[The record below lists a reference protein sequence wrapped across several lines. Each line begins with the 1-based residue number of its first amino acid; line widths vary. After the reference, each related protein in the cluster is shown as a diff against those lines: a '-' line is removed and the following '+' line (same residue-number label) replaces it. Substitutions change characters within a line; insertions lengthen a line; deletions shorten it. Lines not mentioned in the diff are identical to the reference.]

1 MATPKSYGICYMGTK
16 NALAERIVA
25 LLPSASH
32 LIDVFAGGC
41 AVTHCA
47 MKSGKWQ
54 HVHANDINEMIV
66 GAFLRAINGEFIGE
80 RRWVSHEEFN
90 RVRDTD
96 AYAAICFSF
105 GGVLYHYAYNPQRE
119 QLLRA
124 FHFAIY
130 YGDASFFLDMTGI
143 DLTPVLNIADLRERA
158 IAASRIVR
166 EMKKNDE
173 DKILTK
179 LPPHNIQNHCRLNRI
194 SADFSEEQRK
204 RLTIG
209 SVDFAEV
216 EIPSNSV
223 VYCDPPYRGTGG
235 YLKAKRFNHERFYDW
250 ALRQTVP
257 VFVSEYAMPED
268 FVEVAAW
275 QKVCSMSR
283 NTAPKATTEKLF
295 VPRWQAN
302 DLGFRT
308 E

>member
-1 MATPKSYGICYMGTK
+1 MGSK

-41 AVTHCA
+41 SVTHCA

-96 AYAAICFSF
+96 AYASICFSF
-105 GGVLYHYAYNPQRE
+105 GGNLRGYAYSPANE
-119 QLLRA
+119 DLNRA
-124 FHFAIY
+124 LHSAILF
-130 YGDASFFLDMTGI
+130 GDPEPFRALTGI
-143 DLTPVLNIADLRERA
+143 DLTPVLTISDLRERYLKSKHL
-158 IAASRIVR
+158 SREKGKRIDFCNL
-166 EMKKNDE
+166 E
-173 DKILTK
+173 
-179 LPPHNIQNHCRLNRI
+179 RLNRI
-194 SADFSEEQRK
+194 NRLANAFSEEEKQ

-209 SVDFAEV
+209 SVDFSEV
-216 EIPSNSV
+216 EIPSDSV
-223 VYCDPPYRGTGG
+223 VYCDHPYRGTEG
-235 YLKAKRFNHERFYDW
+235 YRKAKGFNHERFYDW

-257 VFVSEYAMPED
+257 VFISEYAMPED

-275 QKVCSMSR
+275 NKRCTMNGENNALR
-283 NTAPKATTEKLF
+283 TTEKLF
-295 VPRWQAN
+295 VPRWQAK
-302 DLGFRT
+302 DLGFRP

>member
-1 MATPKSYGICYMGTK
+1 MATPKSYGICYMGSK
-16 NALAERIVA
+16 NALAERIVS

-66 GAFLRAINGEFIGE
+66 GAFRRAINGEFIGE
-80 RRWVSHEEFN
+80 RRWVSREEFN

-105 GGVLYHYAYNPQRE
+105 GGNCSNYAYSPKNE
-119 QLLRA
+119 ELKRA
-124 FHFAIY
+124 IHSAIFF
-130 YGDASFFLDMTGI
+130 GDHEPFRALTGI
-143 DLTPVLNIADLRERA
+143 DLKPVLNISDLRERYL
-158 IAASRIVR
+158 AAKHLSREKGKRI
-166 EMKKNDE
+166 D
-173 DKILTK
+173 L
-179 LPPHNIQNHCRLNRI
+179 QNLECLNRLNRL
-194 SADFSEEQRK
+194 ATAFSEEEKQ

-216 EIPSNSV
+216 DIPSDSV
-223 VYCDPPYRGTGG
+223 VYCDPPYRGTED
-235 YLKAKRFNHERFYDW
+235 YHKAKRFNHDRFYGW

-257 VFVSEYAMPED
+257 VFVSEYTMPED

-275 QKVCSMSR
+275 QKCCKMKPTSNSLS
-283 NTAPKATTEKLF
+283 TTEKLF
-295 VPRWQAN
+295 VPRWQAKE
-302 DLGFRT
+302 LGFRT

>member
-1 MATPKSYGICYMGTK
+1 MATPKSYGICYMGSK
-16 NALAERIVA
+16 NALAERIVS

-66 GAFLRAINGEFIGE
+66 GAFRRAINGEFIGE

-105 GGVLYHYAYNPQRE
+105 GGGLRSYAYNHQRE
-119 QLLRA
+119 TLFRA
-124 FHFAIY
+124 LHFAIY
-130 YGDASFFLDMTGI
+130 YGDASLFLDMTGI
-143 DLTPVLNIADLRERA
+143 DLTPVLTISDLRERYLKA
-158 IAASRIVR
+158 KHLSR
-166 EMKKNDE
+166 ENG
-173 DKILTK
+173 
-179 LPPHNIQNHCRLNRI
+179 NIIKPRHFDSINRFN
-194 SADFSEEQRK
+194 SLATAFSEEEKQ

-216 EIPSNSV
+216 EIPNDSV
-223 VYCDPPYRGTGG
+223 VYCDPPYRGT
-235 YLKAKRFNHERFYDW
+235 YSYSKAKRFDHDRLYEW

-257 VFVSEYAMPED
+257 VFDSEYSMPED
-268 FVEVAAW
+268 FVEVSAW
-275 QKVCSMSR
+275 HKLCTMSPTSNSLR
-283 NTAPKATTEKLF
+283 TTEKLF
-295 VPRWQAN
+295 VPRWQAK
-302 DLGFRT
+302 DLGFRP

>member
-1 MATPKSYGICYMGTK
+1 MATPKSYGICYMGSK

-66 GAFLRAINGEFIGE
+66 GAFRRAINGEFIGE

-96 AYAAICFSF
+96 AYASICFSF
-105 GGVLYHYAYNPQRE
+105 GGNMRSYAYSPANENLKRALHYAI
-119 QLLRA
+119 
-124 FHFAIY
+124 FF
-130 YGDASFFLDMTGI
+130 GDHKPFLTLTGI
-143 DLTPVLNIADLRERA
+143 NLTPVLTISDLRERH
-158 IAASRIVR
+158 IAA
-166 EMKKNDE
+166 KNLVNGGGIFI
-173 DKILTK
+173 KT
-179 LPPHNIQNHCRLNRI
+179 LPNINRLNRI
-194 SADFSEEQRK
+194 NRLSTEFSEKEMK

-216 EIPSNSV
+216 EIPNDSV
-223 VYCDPPYRGTGG
+223 IYCDPPYRGTDD
-235 YLKAKRFNHERFYDW
+235 YRKAKGFNHDRFYEW
-250 ALRQTVP
+250 SLRQTVP

-275 QKVCSMSR
+275 RKMCSMSQDT
-283 NTAPKATTEKLF
+283 NPKETTEKLF
-295 VPRWQAN
+295 VPRWQAK

>member
-1 MATPKSYGICYMGTK
+1 MGSK

-54 HVHANDINEMIV
+54 HVHANDLNEMIV
-66 GAFLRAINGEFIGE
+66 GAFRRAINGEFIGE

-105 GGVLYHYAYNPQRE
+105 GGNMRSYAYSPANE
-119 QLLRA
+119 NLKRA
-124 FHFAIY
+124 FHFAIFF
-130 YGDASFFLDMTGI
+130 GDHAPFLTLTGI
-143 DLTPVLNIADLRERA
+143 DLTPVLTISDLRERYLTA
-158 IAASRIVR
+158 KHLSRANGKRIYL
-166 EMKKNDE
+166 EPFE
-173 DKILTK
+173 
-179 LPPHNIQNHCRLNRI
+179 RLNRLN
-194 SADFSEEQRK
+194 SLATAFTNEEK
-204 RLTIG
+204 TRLTIG

-216 EIPSNSV
+216 EIPNDSV
-223 VYCDPPYRGTGG
+223 IYCDPPYRGKSS
-235 YLKAKRFNHERFYDW
+235 YSKEKHFEHDRFCEW

-257 VFVSEYAMPED
+257 VFVSEYEMPEE

-275 QKVCSMSR
+275 QKCCNMKPTSNSIR
-283 NTAPKATTEKLF
+283 TTEKLF
-295 VPRWQAN
+295 VPRWQAKE
-302 DLGFRT
+302 LGFRT

>member
-1 MATPKSYGICYMGTK
+1 MGSK

-41 AVTHCA
+41 AITHCA

-96 AYAAICFSF
+96 AYASICFSF
-105 GGVLYHYAYNPQRE
+105 GGNCSRYAYSPKNEKLKRALHYAI
-119 QLLRA
+119 
-124 FHFAIY
+124 FF
-130 YGDASFFLDMTGI
+130 GDHKPFLSLTGI
-143 DLTPVLNIADLRERA
+143 DLTPVLTISDLRERH
-158 IAASRIVR
+158 IAAKHLANGGCNFSI
-166 EMKKNDE
+166 EYFE
-173 DKILTK
+173 SLS
-179 LPPHNIQNHCRLNRI
+179 RLNRLNRL
-194 SADFSEEQRK
+194 ATAFSEEEK
-204 RLTIG
+204 HRLTIG

-216 EIPSNSV
+216 EIPSDSV
-223 VYCDPPYRGTGG
+223 IYCDPPYRGTSS
-235 YLKAKRFNHERFYDW
+235 YSKAKHFNHERFFEW

-257 VFVSEYAMPED
+257 VYVSEYAMPEE

-275 QKVCSMSR
+275 QKRCTMKSASNSLR
-283 NTAPKATTEKLF
+283 TTEKLF
-295 VPRWQAN
+295 VPRWQAKE
-302 DLGFRT
+302 LGFRP

>member
-1 MATPKSYGICYMGTK
+1 MATPKSYGICYMGSK

-66 GAFLRAINGEFIGE
+66 GAFRRAINGEFIGE

-105 GGVLYHYAYNPQRE
+105 GGNCSNYAYSPKNE
-119 QLLRA
+119 ELKRA
-124 FHFAIY
+124 IHSAIFF
-130 YGDASFFLDMTGI
+130 GDHKPFLKLTGI
-143 DLTPVLNIADLRERA
+143 DLTPVLTIPDLRERYIKA
-158 IAASRIVR
+158 KHLSREKGKRINLQPF
-166 EMKKNDE
+166 ESLN
-173 DKILTK
+173 
-179 LPPHNIQNHCRLNRI
+179 RLNSLATAFTDEEQQQLTI
-194 SADFSEEQRK
+194 GGVDFSEVEVPSD
-204 RLTIG
+204 
-209 SVDFAEV
+209 SV
-216 EIPSNSV
+216 I
-223 VYCDPPYRGTGG
+223 YCDPPYRGTEG
-235 YLKAKRFNHERFYDW
+235 YSKAKRFDNDRFYAW

-257 VFVSEYAMPED
+257 VFVSEYAIPED

-275 QKVCSMSR
+275 QKCCNMKPTSNSLR
-283 NTAPKATTEKLF
+283 TTEKIF
-295 VPRWQAN
+295 VPRWQAK

>member
-1 MATPKSYGICYMGTK
+1 MATPKSYGICYMGSK

-41 AVTHCA
+41 AITHCA

-105 GGVLYHYAYNPQRE
+105 GGILRSYAYNHKNEKLKRALHYAIFFGDHKPF
-119 QLLRA
+119 LL
-124 FHFAIY
+124 
-130 YGDASFFLDMTGI
+130 LTGI
-143 DLTPVLNIADLRERA
+143 DLTPVLTIPNLRERH
-158 IAASRIVR
+158 IAAKHLANGGGNFSI
-166 EMKKNDE
+166 EYFE
-173 DKILTK
+173 SLS
-179 LPPHNIQNHCRLNRI
+179 RLNRLN
-194 SADFSEEQRK
+194 SLATAFTNEEKK

-209 SVDFAEV
+209 SVDFSEV
-216 EIPSNSV
+216 EILSDSV
-223 VYCDPPYRGTGG
+223 VFCDPPYRETEG
-235 YLKAKRFNHERFYDW
+235 YRKGKDFNHDRFFEW

-257 VFVSEYAMPED
+257 VFVSEYAMPKD
-268 FVEVAAW
+268 FVEVSSW
-275 QKVCSMSR
+275 QKCCKMKPTSNALR
-283 NTAPKATTEKLF
+283 TTEKLF
-295 VPRWQAN
+295 VPRWQAKE
-302 DLGFRT
+302 LGFRT

>member
-1 MATPKSYGICYMGTK
+1 MATPRSYGICYMGSK

-25 LLPSASH
+25 LLPPASH

-54 HVHANDINEMIV
+54 HVHANDIDEMIV
-66 GAFLRAINGEFIGE
+66 GAFRRAINGEFIGE

-105 GGVLYHYAYNPQRE
+105 GNNGRSYAYNHKNE
-119 QLLRA
+119 KLKRA
-124 FHFAIY
+124 LHYAIFF
-130 YGDASFFLDMTGI
+130 GDPEPFLTLTGI
-143 DLTPVLNIADLRERA
+143 DLTPVLTISDLRERH
-158 IAASRIVR
+158 IAANHLANGEGIFINS
-166 EMKKNDE
+166 
-173 DKILTK
+173 L
-179 LPPHNIQNHCRLNRI
+179 QNLERLNRI
-194 SADFSEEQRK
+194 NRLATAFSEEEKQ

-209 SVDFAEV
+209 SVDYSEV
-216 EIPSNSV
+216 EIPSDSV
-223 VYCDPPYRGTGG
+223 VYCDPPYRDKGD
-235 YLKAKRFNHERFYDW
+235 YRKAKHFNHERFYEW

-257 VFVSEYAMPED
+257 VFVSEYTMPED

-275 QKVCSMSR
+275 RKMCSMSQD
-283 NTAPKATTEKLF
+283 TKPKGTTEKLF
-295 VPRWQAN
+295 VPRWQAKE
-302 DLGFRT
+302 LGFRP

>member
-1 MATPKSYGICYMGTK
+1 MATPKSYGICYMGSK

-66 GAFLRAINGEFIGE
+66 GAFRRAINGEFIGE

-90 RVRDTD
+90 RVRGKD
-96 AYAAICFSF
+96 AYATICFSF
-105 GGVLYHYAYNPQRE
+105 GGNCINYAYSPANE
-119 QLLRA
+119 DLKRA
-124 FHFAIY
+124 LHFAIFF
-130 YGDASFFLDMTGI
+130 GDHKPFLALTGI
-143 DLTPVLNIADLRERA
+143 DLTPVLTITDLRERH
-158 IAASRIVR
+158 IAAKHLANGVGNFSIQYFESLSR
-166 EMKKNDE
+166 
-173 DKILTK
+173 LT
-179 LPPHNIQNHCRLNRI
+179 RLN
-194 SADFSEEQRK
+194 SLATAFTNEEK
-204 RLTIG
+204 HRLNIG
-209 SVDFAEV
+209 SADFAEV
-216 EIPSNSV
+216 EIPSDSV
-223 VYCDPPYRGTGG
+223 IYCDPPYRESGG
-235 YLKAKRFNHERFYDW
+235 YSKEKRFNHDRFCEW

-275 QKVCSMSR
+275 KKRCTMSPTSNSLR
-283 NTAPKATTEKLF
+283 TTEKLF
-295 VPRWQAN
+295 VPRWQAK

>member
-1 MATPKSYGICYMGTK
+1 MATPKSYGICYMGSK

-96 AYAAICFSF
+96 AYASICFSF
-105 GGVLYHYAYNPQRE
+105 GGNLRSYAYSPANE
-119 QLLRA
+119 DLKRA
-124 FHFAIY
+124 FHFAIFL
-130 YGDASFFLDMTGI
+130 GDHKPFLTLTGI
-143 DLTPVLNIADLRERA
+143 DLTPVLTISDLRERYLTA
-158 IAASRIVR
+158 KHLSR
-166 EMKKNDE
+166 EMGKRIDLQPFESLN
-173 DKILTK
+173 
-179 LPPHNIQNHCRLNRI
+179 RLN
-194 SADFSEEQRK
+194 SLATAFTNEEEH

-216 EIPSNSV
+216 EIPNDSV
-223 VYCDPPYRGTGG
+223 IYCDPPYRDKGDYRKSKG
-235 YLKAKRFNHERFYDW
+235 FDHERFYDW
-250 ALRQTVP
+250 VLRQTVP

-268 FVEVAAW
+268 FVEVVSW
-275 QKVCSMSR
+275 NKQCTMSQTSNSLR
-283 NTAPKATTEKLF
+283 TTEKLF
-295 VPRWQAN
+295 VPRWQAK

>member
-1 MATPKSYGICYMGTK
+1 MATPKSYGICYMGSK
-16 NALAERIVA
+16 NALAERIVS

-66 GAFLRAINGEFIGE
+66 GAFRRAINGEFIGE

-105 GGVLYHYAYNPQRE
+105 GVNLSGYAYSPKNE
-119 QLLRA
+119 ELKRA
-124 FHFAIY
+124 LHSAIFF
-130 YGDASFFLDMTGI
+130 GDTKPFRALTGI
-143 DLTPVLNIADLRERA
+143 DLTPVLTIPDLRERYITA
-158 IAASRIVR
+158 KHLAQGGGNFTINHFESLSR
-166 EMKKNDE
+166 
-173 DKILTK
+173 LT
-179 LPPHNIQNHCRLNRI
+179 RLN
-194 SADFSEEQRK
+194 SLTTAFTNEEK
-204 RLTIG
+204 HRLNIG

-216 EIPSNSV
+216 EIPSDSV
-223 VYCDPPYRGTGG
+223 VYCDPPYRGTAE
-235 YLKAKRFNHERFYDW
+235 YRKAKRFNHDRFYDW

-275 QKVCSMSR
+275 NKRCSMSSTSNSLR
-283 NTAPKATTEKLF
+283 TTEKLF
-295 VPRWQAN
+295 VPRWQAKE
-302 DLGFRT
+302 LGFRP

>member
-1 MATPKSYGICYMGTK
+1 MATPKSYGICYMGSK

-66 GAFLRAINGEFIGE
+66 GAFRRAINGEFIGE

-105 GGVLYHYAYNPQRE
+105 GGNGSDYAYNHKNE
-119 QLLRA
+119 ELKRA
-124 FHFAIY
+124 LHYAIIF
-130 YGDASFFLDMTGI
+130 GDPEPFLTLTGI
-143 DLTPVLNIADLRERA
+143 DLTPVLTISDLRERH
-158 IAASRIVR
+158 IAAKHLAHGEGNFTIKYFES
-166 EMKKNDE
+166 
-173 DKILTK
+173 LS
-179 LPPHNIQNHCRLNRI
+179 RLNRLN
-194 SADFSEEQRK
+194 SLATAFSEEEKR

-216 EIPSNSV
+216 EIPNDSV
-223 VYCDPPYRGTGG
+223 IYCDPPYRGTDD
-235 YLKAKRFNHERFYDW
+235 YRKAKGFNHERFYDW

-257 VFVSEYAMPED
+257 VFVSEYTMPED
-268 FVEVAAW
+268 FVEIAAW
-275 QKVCSMSR
+275 HKRCTMKGAEHALR
-283 NTAPKATTEKLF
+283 TTEKLF
-295 VPRWQAN
+295 VPRWQAKE
-302 DLGFRT
+302 LGFRP

>member
-1 MATPKSYGICYMGTK
+1 MATPKSYGICYMGSK

-41 AVTHCA
+41 AITHCA

-66 GAFLRAINGEFIGE
+66 GAFRRAINGDFLGE

-96 AYAAICFSF
+96 AYASICFSF
-105 GGVLYHYAYNPQRE
+105 GGNLRSYAYSPANEDLKRALHYAIA
-119 QLLRA
+119 L
-124 FHFAIY
+124 
-130 YGDASFFLDMTGI
+130 GDHKPFLTLTGI
-143 DLTPVLNIADLRERA
+143 DLTPVLTISDLRERYLTA
-158 IAASRIVR
+158 KHLLR
-166 EMKKNDE
+166 ENG
-173 DKILTK
+173 KIIK
-179 LPPHNIQNHCRLNRI
+179 LRHFDSINRLN
-194 SADFSEEQRK
+194 SLATAFTNEEEH

-209 SVDFAEV
+209 SVDFSEV
-216 EIPSNSV
+216 EIPNDSV
-223 VYCDPPYRGTGG
+223 IYCDPPYRGTDG
-235 YLKAKRFNHERFYDW
+235 YRKSKGFNHDRFGEW

-257 VFVSEYAMPED
+257 VFVSEYAMTDE

-275 QKVCSMSR
+275 QKCCRMKPTSNSLR
-283 NTAPKATTEKLF
+283 TTEKLF
-295 VPRWQAN
+295 VPRWQAK
-302 DLGFRT
+302 DLGFRP